1 MFLDSRKF
9 GEPAVQWN
17 ATEFTRTQIS
27 IEDAWLLHLTYAY
40 SIHSVIFNL
49 GLTGA
54 GGNLLGDRVINL
66 VFAVIVSVLFV
77 AMIIRSMRE

>member
-1 MFLDSRKF
+1 MFLDSRKL
-9 GEPAVQWN
+9 GEPTVQWN

-49 GLTGA
+49 GLTG
-54 GGNLLGDRVINL
+54 GNLLRDRVINL
-66 VFAVIVSVLFV
+66 VFAVIVSVLFA
-77 AMIIRSMRE
+77 AMIIKRMRE